1 MTQTEWFPVAGV
13 KLAAIAAGI
22 KKPNKKDLVVIEL
35 AEGSRAAGVFTT
47 NRFQAA
53 PVQVARVRMH
63 VRAPKAV
70 KGALGLPDA
79 APLTSP
85 RCPAAVCLQRST
97 SAREPEDAPG
107 ERQ

>member
-53 PVQVARVRMH
+53 PVQVARRNLAE
-63 VRAPKAV
+63 R
-70 KGALGLPDA
+70 
-79 APLTSP
+79 SP
-85 RCPAAVCLQRST
+85 RYLRINTGPLHTPAAAAATDRGRAGV
-97 SAREPEDAPG
+97 APAA
-107 ERQ
+107 

>member
-53 PVQVARVRMH
+53 PVQIARRKL
-63 VRAPKAV
+63 AEQ
-70 KGALGLPDA
+70 
-79 APLTSP
+79 SP
-85 RCPAAVCLQRST
+85 RYLMRNT
-97 SAREPEDAPG
+97 G
-107 ERQ
+107 